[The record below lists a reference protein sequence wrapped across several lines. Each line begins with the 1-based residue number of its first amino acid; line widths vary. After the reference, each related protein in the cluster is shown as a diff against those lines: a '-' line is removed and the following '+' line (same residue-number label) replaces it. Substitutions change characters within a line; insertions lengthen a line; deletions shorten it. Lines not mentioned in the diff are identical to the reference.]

1 MGNRFW
7 RIALRVVLAASLL
20 LNAVALGVVL
30 RAAQMRDEIGFQGAA
45 LPREVRRAFLERAR
59 EDEALLAAL
68 RDLGAARRDLVAV
81 GTSSPL
87 DEAALDD
94 ALEAV
99 RSRAE
104 AVQAA
109 ARAALREAFVDA
121 SR

>member
-1 MGNRFW
+1 MGVRFW

-30 RAAQMRDEIGFQGAA
+30 RAAQLRDEIGFEGAA
-45 LPREVRRAFLERAR
+45 LPREVRRAFVALAR
-59 EDEALLAAL
+59 EDEALLGAL

-81 GTSSPL
+81 GSARPL

-99 RSRAE
+99 RSRAG

>member
-1 MGNRFW
+1 MGVRFW

-30 RAAQMRDEIGFQGAA
+30 RAAQLRDEIGFEGSG

-59 EDEALLAAL
+59 EDEALLGAL
-68 RDLGAARRDLVAV
+68 RDLGAARRGLVAV
-81 GTSSPL
+81 GTASPL

-104 AVQAA
+104 TVQAA
-109 ARAALREAFVDA
+109 ARAVLREAFVDA

>member
-1 MGNRFW
+1 MTRS
-7 RIALRVVLAASLL
+7 ALR
-20 LNAVALGVVL
+20 G
-30 RAAQMRDEIGFQGAA
+30 
-45 LPREVRRAFLERAR
+45 PRCRAR
-59 EDEALLAAL
+59 CGAPFWSERGENEALLAAL
-68 RDLGAARRDLVAV
+68 RDFGTARRDLVAV